1 MLIAHILTSY
11 RNLNNE
17 SHDASMRY
25 NIFDTTSAKRT
36 KAKSIKD
43 STLISSTNASA
54 KSAKGRFLESS
65 EDMSMMSLDT
75 IPSTFAVAKSGK
87 AIEVVDID
95 SKSSKAN
102 PLPVPRSIDPLT
114 ISNDEKE
121 ISAALSFV
129 EYSSPQEEKTSDAFS
144 LTTTA
149 VTTFMIAVTAALN

>member
-1 MLIAHILTSY
+1 
-11 RNLNNE
+11 
-17 SHDASMRY
+17 
-25 NIFDTTSAKRT
+25 
-36 KAKSIKD
+36 
-43 STLISSTNASA
+43 
-54 KSAKGRFLESS
+54 
-65 EDMSMMSLDT
+65 MMSLDT

-87 AIEVVDID
+87 AIEVVVID